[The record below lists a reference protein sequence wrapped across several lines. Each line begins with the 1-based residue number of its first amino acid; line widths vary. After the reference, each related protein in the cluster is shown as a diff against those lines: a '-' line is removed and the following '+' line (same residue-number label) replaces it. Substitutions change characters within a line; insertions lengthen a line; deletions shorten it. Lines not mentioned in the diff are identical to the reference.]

1 MGDSTPIFKAGTQ
14 VMAGRAQA
22 KQYGMES
29 LMLKRQAQDVDLQA
43 VQMGERR
50 REELRAGMA
59 AYIAS
64 RAGKG
69 LSLDS
74 PSGIAIERE
83 LRRQAVRDEG
93 VDRVGFGNQAYA
105 LRTSA
110 TMRRRA
116 ASNANL
122 SGWISAGGSI
132 IDGAANAVSAG
143 ATGGGGGR

>member
-1 MGDSTPIFKAGTQ
+1 MGDSTPLLKAGTQ

-22 KQYGMES
+22 KQFGMES

-64 RAGKG
+64 RAAKG

-74 PSGIAIERE
+74 PSGIAVERE
-83 LRRQAVRDEG
+83 LQRQARRDEG

-116 ASNANL
+116 ASNANTA
-122 SGWISAGGSI
+122 GWVAAGGSI
-132 IDGAANAVSAG
+132 IDGAANAMSAG
-143 ATGGGGGR
+143 AKGG